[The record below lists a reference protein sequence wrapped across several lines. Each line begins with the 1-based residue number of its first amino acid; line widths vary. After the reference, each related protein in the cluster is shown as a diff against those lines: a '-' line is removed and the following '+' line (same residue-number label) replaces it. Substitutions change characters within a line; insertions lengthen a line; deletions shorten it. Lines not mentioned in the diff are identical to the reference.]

1 MGILDTERFK
11 YGFTPKIDT
20 STIKTKVFKLPT
32 DQSLEE
38 LVKAR
43 RTSIK
48 VVGCGGAGNNTI
60 HRLLDVGIDGADCI
74 AVNTDAQDLLYTNA
88 HQKVLIGKNITGGL
102 GAGADPNVGAEAA
115 REDEKEIKEVLH
127 GADLVFV
134 TCGLGGGT
142 GTGSIPIVAEVAKKV
157 RALVIGIVTLPFSLE
172 GAVRWENAMQGLANL
187 REQADTVIV
196 IPNDKLLEIVPELPL
211 NAAFKVADEVLVNA
225 VKGITELVTKEGL
238 VNLDFADLRT
248 VMKDGGTAMIG
259 LGESDIEERARDAV
273 EKALNNP
280 LLDVQVE
287 GGKGALINIT
297 GGPDMTLHEARV
309 VMEAIS
315 EKLDPQAR
323 LIWGARIDPELQNL
337 MRVLLVVTGLKQQK
351 QLLGP
356 EGVEERKNLKTKLE
370 REYGIEFV

>member
-1 MGILDTERFK
+1 
-11 YGFTPKIDT
+11 
-20 STIKTKVFKLPT
+20 
-32 DQSLEE
+32 
-38 LVKAR
+38 
-43 RTSIK
+43 
-48 VVGCGGAGNNTI
+48 
-60 HRLLDVGIDGADCI
+60 
-74 AVNTDAQDLLYTNA
+74 
-88 HQKVLIGKNITGGL
+88 
-102 GAGADPNVGAEAA
+102 
-115 REDEKEIKEVLH
+115 
-127 GADLVFV
+127 
-134 TCGLGGGT
+134 
-142 GTGSIPIVAEVAKKV
+142 
-157 RALVIGIVTLPFSLE
+157 
-172 GAVRWENAMQGLANL
+172 
-187 REQADTVIV
+187 
-196 IPNDKLLEIVPELPL
+196 
-211 NAAFKVADEVLVNA
+211 
-225 VKGITELVTKEGL
+225 
-238 VNLDFADLRT
+238 
-248 VMKDGGTAMIG
+248 MKDGGTAMIG

-309 VMEAIS
+309 VMEAIA

>member
-1 MGILDTERFK
+1 MDITKFK
-11 YGFTPKIDT
+11 YGFTPRIDT
-20 STIKTKVFKLPT
+20 STIKTKIFKLPT

-38 LVKAR
+38 LVKGR

-48 VVGCGGAGNNTI
+48 VVGTGGAGNNTI

-102 GAGADPNVGAEAA
+102 GAGADPTIGAEAA
-115 REDEKEIKEVLH
+115 REDEKEIKEVLM

-142 GTGSIPIVAEVAKKV
+142 GTGSIPIIAEVAKKV
-157 RALVIGIVTLPFSLE
+157 KALVIGIVTLPFSLE

-187 REQADTVIV
+187 REYTDTVIV

-248 VMKDGGTAMIG
+248 IMKDGGTAMIG
-259 LGESDIEERARDAV
+259 LGESDTEDRARDAV

-280 LLDVQVE
+280 LLDVNVD

-297 GGPDMTLHEARV
+297 GGPEMTLHESRV
-309 VMEAIS
+309 VMEAVA

-337 MRVLLVVTGLKQQK
+337 MRVLIVVTGLKQQK
-351 QLLGP
+351 QVLGP
-356 EGVEERKNLKTKLE
+356 EGVEERKHLKTKLE